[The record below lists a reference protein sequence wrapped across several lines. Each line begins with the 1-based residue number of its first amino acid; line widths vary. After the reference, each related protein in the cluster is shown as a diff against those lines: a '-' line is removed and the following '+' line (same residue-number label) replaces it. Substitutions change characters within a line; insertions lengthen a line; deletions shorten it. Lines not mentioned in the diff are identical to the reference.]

1 MPAFPTTAMASTVAL
16 GARATNPRVLFTP
29 RRVQPAPHLSNA
41 KTTPRGKSALVV
53 RAQQQQYNGNMYN
66 MPVGN
71 REGEPYVD
79 PNQPAR
85 PTELNNNAIASAHT
99 EATAMIRA
107 HEEAQYITHA
117 TPTVSEEDRARATHE
132 HNVHAA
138 TTMGQDAHAL
148 RERYSGSLEPEY
160 IADVREARAK
170 HIDLE
175 ARAVQERDYVTAST
189 SAAILR
195 RLVEIET
202 DLLVQE
208 TKEMESSLSQEY
220 AEAALAK
227 RRKDALLQELRDI
240 NLGDVDGR
248 YGDMTANVKSNVAP
262 KPTTKQPGSESGA
275 EGDAQEGDDPDP
287 RDPAP
292 INATVPVRL
301 SVNVK
306 TVFGEGVV
314 VCGDISELGAWDA
327 AAAPKMEYQKKD
339 GTWSTTVHIPQG
351 SVFKFKF
358 VVEGGLSEKDVEKGE
373 RGEMH
378 WQEGND
384 RKIQLPIEGDA
395 LSLDV
400 VCDWEGDESK
410 ERMWLCTPVPN
421 VVPV

>member
-1 MPAFPTTAMASTVAL
+1 MPAFPTTAMASTVTL

-29 RRVQPAPHLSNA
+29 RRVQPAPHPSNA

-71 REGEPYVD
+71 RDEPPYVD

-160 IADVREARAK
+160 IADVRDARAK

-262 KPTTKQPGSESGA
+262 KPTTKQSGSELDS
-275 EGDAQEGDDPDP
+275 EGDAQEGGDPDP

-327 AAAPKMEYQKKD
+327 DAAPKMEYQKKD

-358 VVEGGLSEKDVEKGE
+358 VVEGGLSDKDKEKGMS
-373 RGEMH
+373 GEMH